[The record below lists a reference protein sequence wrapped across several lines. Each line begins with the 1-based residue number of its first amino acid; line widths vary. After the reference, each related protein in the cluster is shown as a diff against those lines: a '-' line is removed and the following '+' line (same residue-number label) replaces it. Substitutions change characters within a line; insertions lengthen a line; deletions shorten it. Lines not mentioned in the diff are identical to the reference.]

1 MQDISPQ
8 DVNQAADSSDAAP
21 VTTEATAPAGVT
33 AAPSQDGGAQSVQAS
48 TGLEFKPVPY
58 QRFSEI
64 NTRYQKT
71 NQELA
76 RERAEKVELS
86 KKIADYEAKLAKA
99 NEEPPKWWAQ
109 QFAAKEEVP
118 DFGGDPALEK
128 AWRLEKA
135 LEERDRKIA
144 DIEKNIAEQ
153 RDGFTAYQK
162 QLEEQKQQA
171 KIEAQINADIDTLTK
186 SEPALAAHLPEIL
199 SLVVESGGAI
209 SVQRAALIWRH
220 ENLVPSTPTRPAV
233 TAPTAPPMASATV
246 AAPRKAGPGPV
257 TSTPGNLQPARPKA
271 TSVSDITERLMA
283 RAEAGTLFA
292 KG

>member
-1 MQDISPQ
+1 MQDSPIQ

-33 AAPSQDGGAQSVQAS
+33 AAPSQDGGAQSEQAQ
-48 TGLEFKPVPY
+48 GLEFKPVPY
-58 QRFSEI
+58 QRFREV
-64 NTRYQKT
+64 
-71 NQELA
+71 NQRAREFEQNLA
-76 RERAEKVELS
+76 RERAEKADLA
-86 KKIADYEAKLAKA
+86 KRIADYEAKLAKA
-99 NEEPPKWWAQ
+99 NEEPPKWWTQ

-128 AWRLEKA
+128 AWKLEKA

-144 DIEKNIAEQ
+144 DIEKNLAEQ
-153 RDGFTAYQK
+153 RDGFTTYQK
-162 QLEEQKQQA
+162 QLEEKQQQA
-171 KIEAQINADIDTLTK
+171 KFEAQIDAEVGALTK
-186 SEPALAAHLPEIL
+186 SDPAIVPHLADVLR
-199 SLVVESGGAI
+199 LVVDSNGAI
-209 SVQRAALIWRH
+209 SVKHAALIWRH
-220 ENLVPSTPTRPAV
+220 ENLVQNAPARPAV

-292 KG
+292 AKG